1 MLLTDFKISK
11 QFLRYSTSKSEA
23 TTGTLLKAQTKTT
36 KKDYFTKSLSSLSYF
51 FEINTSNFQEM
62 FPATFEKLCQKKIK
76 KITKYKFY

>member
-36 KKDYFTKSLSSLSYF
+36 KKDYFTKSLSS
-51 FEINTSNFQEM
+51 
-62 FPATFEKLCQKKIK
+62 PTFLR
-76 KITKYKFY
+76 